1 MIAPLLKGTVREVVS
16 RVTNNLETILVTQN
30 FKALDLQK
38 SPSYPVGVVK

>member
-1 MIAPLLKGTVREVVS
+1 VIAPYSKGTVS
-16 RVTNNLETILVTQN
+16 AIPTWVTNHPDKILVTQN